1 MRNTLTEDIILEH
14 LEDGELTPGSEI
26 GLRIDQTLTQDATGT
41 MVYLEFESLGIDRVQ
56 PEVAVSYID
65 HNIIQTDYK
74 NADDHRFLQSCAAKY
89 GVTLSPAGNGVSHHV
104 HRQRFGVPGKT
115 LLGSDSHTT
124 TGGCLSMLAMGAGG
138 LEVAMAMAGRPYY
151 ISAPKVW
158 GIYVTGELPPFV
170 SGKDVILELLRRYS
184 VKGGLGT
191 VMEFYGPGVANLDF
205 AARATIANMA
215 VDIGATAAMFPSDE
229 VTKEFLRMNG
239 REDVWFP
246 RTTPEDAEFE
256 YVTELELSELE
267 PLVACPSNPDNVK
280 PARELGDVPV
290 HQVIIGSSCNGSY
303 RDFMVAA
310 LMVEGKMRHPEV
322 SFEINTGSR
331 QTLTNLLLHGGLEKL
346 VRAGARTHE
355 PGCLGCI
362 GMGQAPASGT
372 NSLRTFPRNFKGRS
386 GTKEDAVYLC
396 SPETAAAS
404 AIHGSITDPRTFGD
418 YPRVEYPERFAFN
431 EKWFVPPADDPDS
444 VKIERGPNIKTFPDF
459 EELSDELSAEV
470 ILKVGDNIST
480 DIIMP
485 AGNRVLPYRSN
496 IPAISG
502 FVFDQLD
509 ADFPERARSHG
520 NGVIVAGNNYGQGS
534 SREHA
539 ALAPRYLGI
548 RVKIAKSFARIHKAN
563 LVNFGIVPLEFENPD
578 DYELLAQGQE
588 LEFPDVRKRVAEG
601 EARIEV
607 RIVGTEAGARGGA
620 RAQSGVEGGG
630 SGADGDGRVVMTRL
644 DVSARQREML
654 AAGGSLNLVKARR
667 SSAR

>member
-1 MRNTLTEDIILEH
+1 MENTLTKEILEQH
-14 LEDGELTPGSEI
+14 LVEGRLEPGEEI

-41 MVYLEFESLGIDRVQ
+41 MVYLEFETLGMDRVQ

-74 NADDHRFLQSCAAKY
+74 NADDHRFLQSCAARY

-104 HRQRFGVPGKT
+104 HRQRFGIPGKT

-151 ISAPKVW
+151 ITSPKVW
-158 GIYVTGELPPFV
+158 GIYVENELPPMV
-170 SGKDVILELLRRYS
+170 SGKDVILELLRRFS

-191 VMEFYGPGVANLDF
+191 VMEFHGPGVENLDM

-229 VTKEFLRMNG
+229 VTREFMRMNG
-239 REDVWFP
+239 REDEWVERP
-246 RTTPEDAEFE
+246 QRPDGEFDE
-256 YVTELELSELE
+256 LTEVDLAQVE

-280 PARELGDVPV
+280 PARELGDVVV

-303 RDFMVAA
+303 RDFMMAA
-310 LMVEGKMRHPEV
+310 NMVDGHLKAAHTN
-322 SFEINTGSR
+322 FEINTGSR
-331 QTLTNLLLHGGLEKL
+331 QTLVNILAHGGLQKL
-346 VRAGARTHE
+346 IGAGARTHE

-362 GMGQAPASGT
+362 GMGQAPATGT

-386 GTKEDAVYLC
+386 GTKEDFVYLC

-404 AIHGSITDPRTFGD
+404 AIAGYISDPREYGSV
-418 YPRVEYPERFAFN
+418 PEVEYPERFAFN
-431 EKWFVPPADDPDS
+431 EKWFIPPPENSDQ
-444 VKIERGPNIKTFPDF
+444 VEIVRGPNIKPFPEF
-459 EELSDELSAEV
+459 DELPEKLQARVS
-470 ILKVGDNIST
+470 LKVDDNVST

-502 FVFDQLD
+502 FVYDLLD
-509 ADFPERARSHG
+509 KDFPERAQSYG
-520 NGVIVAGNNYGQGS
+520 QSVVIAGHNYGQGS

-539 ALAPRYLGI
+539 AIAPRHLGV

-563 LVNFGIVPLEFENPD
+563 LVNFGIVPLEFANPE
-578 DYELLAQGQE
+578 DYERVQQDDSLTFPE
-588 LEFPDVRKRVAEG
+588 L
-601 EARIEV
+601 
-607 RIVGTEAGARGGA
+607 
-620 RAQSGVEGGG
+620 
-630 SGADGDGRVVMTRL
+630 
-644 DVSARQREML
+644 RQRVESGETEIPVQIGDRTITTQLNVSPRQRRML
-654 AAGGSLNLVKARR
+654 VKGGSLNVVKEEKA
-667 SSAR
+667 